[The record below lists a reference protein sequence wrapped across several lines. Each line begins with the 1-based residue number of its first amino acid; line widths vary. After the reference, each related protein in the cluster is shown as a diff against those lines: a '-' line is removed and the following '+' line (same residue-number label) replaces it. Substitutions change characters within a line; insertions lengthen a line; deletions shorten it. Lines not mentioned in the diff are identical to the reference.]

1 VIESIEVRTLA
12 EQPVAVMRGSARA
25 EEIGEFV
32 GSAYA
37 EVLGTLAA
45 YGLGPV
51 GLPVI
56 RYHQGAG
63 ATDGSGQA
71 EVFELEAGFPCPPG
85 FAGTASVTVTTLP
98 EGPAVVAVHVGAWP
112 ELGEAYA
119 AVETYLADNGLA
131 RAGDPWETY
140 TDGPDVAVHRTIL
153 TLPCRTL

>member
-1 VIESIEVRTLA
+1 VIESIEVRTLT
-12 EQPVAVMRGSARA
+12 EQPAAVVRGSARP
-25 EEIGEFV
+25 EQIGEFV

-37 EVLGTLAA
+37 EVLGTLGA

-51 GLPVI
+51 GPPVV

-63 ATDGSGQA
+63 GMDESGQA
-71 EVFELEAGFPCPPG
+71 EVFALEAGFPCPPG
-85 FAGTASVTVTTLP
+85 FAGTASVEVATLP
-98 EGPAVVAVHVGAWP
+98 EGTAVVAVHVGAWT

-119 AVETYLADNGLA
+119 AVEAYLADNGLA

-140 TDGPDVAVHRTIL
+140 TDGPDVEVHRTIL